1 MLTEQEK
8 AWLERRKSP
17 CVHCSN
23 HGKACCG
30 YFLPAGA
37 TCAWIDLDVAEPDY
51 KDAAEFEARVAALLS
66 TREFRWLEYPCE
78 YGDDTCHH
86 ISCPPGKD
94 HAEHRLWCRRWC
106 KLKIAR
112 LMIEKEMEE
121 L

>member
-1 MLTEQEK
+1 MLTEQER

-17 CVHCSN
+17 CLHCSN
-23 HGKACCG
+23 HGVACG
-30 YFLPAGA
+30 YSLSEKA
-37 TCAWIDLDVAEPDY
+37 TCEWLDLDVDEPDY

-78 YGDDTCHH
+78 YGDDMCHH

>member
-51 KDAAEFEARVAALLS
+51 RDAAEFETRVAALLS